1 MKSRVRTFCLTG
13 LLALLIAFT
22 LPASSGAYVFWA
34 SNNSANPIGRANL
47 DGSEANQNF
56 LPASPYFAPAV
67 AVDGSHVYWTDGT
80 QTIERANL
88 DGTEVISN
96 FVPGATA
103 VRGLT
108 VAGSFIYWSSGTC
121 VGRANLNGSGA
132 ENCFTGDGE
141 GTNQVAVGGNRIYW
155 TNRNFG
161 YISSSD
167 MQGED
172 VEEEF
177 YEGESGN
184 GLAAAQDGIYFTNGK
199 HGITFMS
206 YSGKEIIEG
215 IAPTHG
221 GYGLAV
227 SGNYLYWAAGS
238 IGRVNLQKG
247 ELDEEFIKPA
257 SPAYDVA
264 VEPSTGPPPTAAI
277 PIATPSPIVRPASL
291 KCKKGFR
298 RKTVRGKTRCVR
310 KHRKHRKHRHHSAR
324 IG

>member
-1 MKSRVRTFCLTG
+1 MKMSRVRSFCLAG
-13 LLALLIAFT
+13 LSVALVAVV

-34 SNNSANPIGRANL
+34 SNNAANPIGRANL

-56 LPASPYFAPAV
+56 LPGNSYFAPAV
-67 AVDGSHVYWTDGT
+67 AVDGSHVYWTNGT
-80 QTIERANL
+80 LTGGDIERANL
-88 DGTEVISN
+88 DGSEVIPN
-96 FVPGATA
+96 FVPNAHA

-132 ENCFTGDGE
+132 DDCFTGDGE

-161 YISSSD
+161 YISSSS
-167 MQGED
+167 MQGEEI
-172 VEEEF
+172 EEEF

-184 GLAAAQDGIYFTNGK
+184 GLAAAADGIYFTNGLQ
-199 HGITFMS
+199 GICFLS
-206 YSGKEIIEG
+206 YDGKVLKEG

-227 SGNYLYWAAGS
+227 SGNYLYWAAGA
-238 IGRVNLQKG
+238 IGRVNLQGG
-247 ELDEEFIKPA
+247 ELNEEFIKPA
-257 SPAYDVA
+257 NPAYDVA
-264 VEPSTGPPPTAAI
+264 VEPSTGPPPPPPGPPPA
-277 PIATPSPIVRPASL
+277 ATPSPIVKPKPL

-298 RKTVRGKTRCVR
+298 RQTVRGKARCVK
-310 KHRKHRKHRHHSAR
+310 KHRKHKHHK
-324 IG
+324 

>member
-1 MKSRVRTFCLTG
+1 MKSRVRTFCLAG
-13 LLALLIAFT
+13 LVAVLIAVA
-22 LPASSGAYVFWA
+22 LPASSGAFVFWA

-47 DGSEANQNF
+47 DGSEPNQNF
-56 LPASPYFAPAV
+56 LPAEPYFAPAV
-67 AVDGSHVYWTDGT
+67 AVDGSHVYWTSGS

-88 DGTEVISN
+88 DGSEVIPN

-172 VEEEF
+172 IEEEI

-184 GLAAAQDGIYFTNGK
+184 GLAAGPDGIYFTNGL
-199 HGITFMS
+199 HGICLLS
-206 YSGKEIIEG
+206 YNQKS
-215 IAPTHG
+215 PHRRHRPNPR
-221 GYGLAV
+221 GL
-227 SGNYLYWAAGS
+227 WP
-238 IGRVNLQKG
+238 GRLG
-247 ELDEEFIKPA
+247 
-257 SPAYDVA
+257 
-264 VEPSTGPPPTAAI
+264 
-277 PIATPSPIVRPASL
+277 
-291 KCKKGFR
+291 
-298 RKTVRGKTRCVR
+298 
-310 KHRKHRKHRHHSAR
+310 
-324 IG
+324 